1 MAGHTV
7 SVMWVTEFLTLLIL
21 LVAIQVAT
29 RQQCGD
35 GQFYRGEHFG
45 CNPCKLCTSSDDIPG
60 CEECYSRHCENGWFF
75 HGKDYGCHPCSVCK
89 TPDDLPGCDECDFS
103 TSEPQTLTA
112 SDLKNDEAVIS
123 EVDDDVVNKDNRNS
137 GSTSD
142 ATSTF
147 TSSHQITKE
156 PIKYVI
162 DTDLKVEVEKI
173 KEMDAVM
180 LFVICALCVL
190 VICGIILV
198 LFVFVLRRSWT
209 PRGSGNNPVDTEAR
223 LGASG
228 DVEVGVIRHSAGING
243 HRPIQDHEKH
253 SSDVPGTP
261 SLMENV

>member
-137 GSTSD
+137 DGNP
-142 ATSTF
+142 ATVWV
-147 TSSHQITKE
+147 HIT
-156 PIKYVI
+156 V
-162 DTDLKVEVEKI
+162 
-173 KEMDAVM
+173 A
-180 LFVICALCVL
+180 
-190 VICGIILV
+190 
-198 LFVFVLRRSWT
+198 
-209 PRGSGNNPVDTEAR
+209 
-223 LGASG
+223 
-228 DVEVGVIRHSAGING
+228 VGVALIGLMSALAVFALI
-243 HRPIQDHEKH
+243 HRRRRN
-253 SSDVPGTP
+253 T
-261 SLMENV
+261 